1 MDISPV
7 SIASKEGAIVY
18 QVNFDLRGQA
28 QQLWFEVSHFGNLSL
43 STSADTALVSLLL
56 PAMLANENIHIAGA
70 ISEQLLFNLNGAYQT
85 LVIQQI
91 PQLNRIKI
99 SAEKT
104 SSQSSRAKG
113 VITGFS
119 AGVDSFCTLTD
130 YFTESTPAARKVTH
144 LLYNNVGSHGK
155 GKERLFKERYA
166 QLKQSADNWQLPF
179 IMVNSNMND
188 FYGRALD
195 FQLTHTIRN
204 AAIPMLLQE
213 HIGHFLYSS
222 AYSYKDLFVG
232 SSYDMAYSDV
242 FSLPLLSTESLQSH
256 SVGSEYTRVEKTAVV
271 AKNPESY
278 KVLDVCVK
286 GDQAE
291 NCSYCDKCLRTILTL
306 EIANKL
312 SLYEDCFNI
321 KVYLKHKDAFISA
334 MLVSDD
340 PLLKEIVVW
349 AKQRNHSFS
358 IRHYFFSATIVI
370 KRSIKWS
377 LKTFKKPVKYILA
390 KLGLYHP
397 KQYS

>member
-43 STSADTALVSLLL
+43 STNADTALVSLLL
-56 PAMLANENIHIAGA
+56 PAMLANENIHIAGS

-130 YFTESTPAARKVTH
+130 YFTESTPSARKVTH

-291 NCSYCDKCLRTILTL
+291 NCSYCDKCLRTMLTL
-306 EIANKL
+306 DMTNQL
-312 SLYEDCFNI
+312 SLYKDCFDLA
-321 KVYLKHKDAFISA
+321 VYQQHKDAFIGG

-349 AKQRNHSFS
+349 AKQINYPFSFK
-358 IRHYFFSATIVI
+358 HYVYVAIFTLKHLS
-370 KRSIKWS
+370 KLSIKNA
-377 LKTFKKPVKYILA
+377 KKPVKYLLA
-390 KLGLYHP
+390 KLGLYQP
-397 KQYS
+397 KQYH